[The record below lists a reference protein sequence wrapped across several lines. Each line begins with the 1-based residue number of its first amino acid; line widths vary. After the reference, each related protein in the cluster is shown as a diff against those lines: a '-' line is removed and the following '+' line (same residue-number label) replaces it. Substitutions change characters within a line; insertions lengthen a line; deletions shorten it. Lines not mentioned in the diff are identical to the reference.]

1 LILSFPNLSG
11 NIKTNLNTMYKFIQI
26 SLNVVGW
33 LFTLSLNSSVIYFE
47 INTNLDR
54 PSVEFSRSEKSCS
67 KDSTFKICGNV
78 RLRSTN
84 AVSTRR
90 ARIIYLGI
98 SKRTKQA
105 MKAISRKRSRK

>member
-1 LILSFPNLSG
+1 
-11 NIKTNLNTMYKFIQI
+11 M
-26 SLNVVGW
+26 SLNLLLGW
-33 LFTLSLNSSVIYFE
+33 LFTLSLNSPVIYIE

-54 PSVEFSRSEKSCS
+54 PSVEFSGSEKSCS

-84 AVSTRR
+84 AVSPRR

-98 SKRTKQA
+98 PKGRKQVRKVISKK
-105 MKAISRKRSRK
+105 KNRK